1 MRMLS
6 TPQSKGNKMYSIQ
19 RKFLQRLS
27 AACPL
32 CGLTAR
38 GGDLCAGCSSD
49 LAAYLDSRTRCE
61 VCFEVLLL
69 SSAPVASAEPRQ
81 TADTSHT
88 SHTPHTPHTPHT
100 ADRADRA
107 DTAEPLEA
115 PGYSAGA
122 PAVRC
127 SRCQRCP
134 PAYSSL
140 VAAIEYAY
148 PGAMLIQ
155 HFKEG
160 ARLAHAGLL
169 ARLLWGR
176 LRARAAS
183 RQHNASV
190 GVLVPIPSS
199 QSGLRR
205 RGFNPAGELAREL
218 ARLSGYPLRQE
229 WLIRTRETSTQK
241 TLDARARRN
250 SVDGLYVCP
259 HAVPPVWVGVVDDV
273 VTTGSTMD
281 TAARALLVAGAAG
294 VIALAAA
301 HTPRTWQNDTYD

>member
-19 RKFLQRLS
+19 RKFLKRLS
-27 AACPL
+27 AECPL

-49 LAAYLDSRTRCE
+49 LAGYLDSRTRCE

-100 ADRADRA
+100 AD
-107 DTAEPLEA
+107 TAEPLEA

-127 SRCQRCP
+127 SRCQCCP

-160 ARLAHAGLL
+160 ARLAHAGLF

-183 RQHNASV
+183 RQHNAPV

-229 WLIRTRETSTQK
+229 WLIRTREASTQK

-301 HTPRTWQNDTYD
+301 HTPRAWQNDTYD

>member
-19 RKFLQRLS
+19 RKFLKRLS
-27 AACPL
+27 AECPL

-49 LAAYLDSRTRCE
+49 LAGYLDSHTRCE

-100 ADRADRA
+100 AD
-107 DTAEPLEA
+107 TAEPLEA

-127 SRCQRCP
+127 SRCQCCP

-148 PGAMLIQ
+148 PWAMLIQ

-160 ARLAHAGLL
+160 ARLAHAGLF

-183 RQHNASV
+183 RQHNAPV

-229 WLIRTRETSTQK
+229 WLIRTREASTQK

-301 HTPRTWQNDTYD
+301 HTPRAWQNDTYD

>member
-49 LAAYLDSRTRCE
+49 LAGYLDSHTRCE

-81 TADTSHT
+81 TADTSRTSHT
-88 SHTPHTPHTPHT
+88 SHTPHT
-100 ADRADRA
+100 ADTA

-127 SRCQRCP
+127 SRCQCCP

-160 ARLAHAGLL
+160 ARLAHAGLF

-183 RQHNASV
+183 RQHNAPV

-229 WLIRTRETSTQK
+229 WLIRTREASTQK